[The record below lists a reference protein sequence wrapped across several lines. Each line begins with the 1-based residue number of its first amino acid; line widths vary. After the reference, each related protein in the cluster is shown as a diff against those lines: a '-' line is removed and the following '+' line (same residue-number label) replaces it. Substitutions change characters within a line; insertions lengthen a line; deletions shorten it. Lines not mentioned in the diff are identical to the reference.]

1 MKTTKRAAAPVQ
13 ATLVKKAAPAP
24 AAAPAAKKDWFMS
37 GEAGFKKKHQL
48 DAQQKLRQEK
58 GIRRFRLQAGEEA
71 NIVFVDNEG
80 FFVLEHQVAPGG
92 RWQDSVYLTCTREF
106 EACPVCQ
113 SGHKPIF
120 TCYFTVID
128 MRKYTRKDGTES
140 TSRKVL
146 MPVNGTAMQVVEE
159 LKSDNGDLT
168 GLAFKVRRLG
178 KDDPNCGR
186 DFKKLGRYNIA
197 GKLGAEAAVP
207 YEYKKIMAPPG
218 SEDFKAAGLVVAKS
232 VGSSA
237 DVDAELEE
245 EPGGEDVEAM
255 LD

>member
-1 MKTTKRAAAPVQ
+1 MKTTKRTAAPQ
-13 ATLVKKAAPAP
+13 QTTIVKKVAP
-24 AAAPAAKKDWFMS
+24 AAAEPAKKKDWFMT
-37 GEAGFKKKHQL
+37 GQQGFEKKHQL
-48 DAQQKLRQEK
+48 DAAHKLRQEK
-58 GIRRFRLQAGEEA
+58 GIRRFRLQANEEA

-120 TCYFTVID
+120 TCYFTIID
-128 MRKYTRKDGTES
+128 MRKYTKKDGTES
-140 TSRKVL
+140 THRKVL
-146 MPVNGTAMQVVEE
+146 MPIKGTALQVIEE
-159 LKSDNGDLT
+159 LKKDHGDLT

-186 DFKKLGRYNIA
+186 DFKKLGRYNIV
-197 GKLGAEAAVP
+197 GKLGAEMAVP
-207 YEYKKIMAPPG
+207 YKYKEILAPPAAA
-218 SEDFKAAGLVVAKS
+218 DFQAAGLVVPKS
-232 VGSSA
+232 VGSSE

-245 EPGGEDVEAM
+245 GGGEDVEAM

>member
-1 MKTTKRAAAPVQ
+1 MI
-13 ATLVKKAAPAP
+13 ATY
-24 AAAPAAKKDWFMS
+24 
-37 GEAGFKKKHQL
+37 E
-48 DAQQKLRQEK
+48 
-58 GIRRFRLQAGEEA
+58 
-71 NIVFVDNEG
+71 
-80 FFVLEHQVAPGG
+80 LEHQVAPGG

-146 MPVNGTAMQVVEE
+146 MPVKGTAMQVIEE
-159 LKSDNGDLT
+159 LKKDNGSLV

-197 GKLGAEAAVP
+197 GKLGAEAAQA

-218 SEDFKAAGLVVAKS
+218 KDDFAAAGLVVAKS
-232 VGSSA
+232 VGSSE
-237 DVDAELEE
+237 DVDAELED